1 MTDTKSFKL
10 RNYLYYLRSS
20 LKSNSISRL
29 PLNSR
34 PLYKRITII
43 NKINAKNK
51 LKCCSCRLRFYT
63 LPHRLATDKFPKK
76 TSYSSFFNQ
85 FSCCAFTAKSFALSI
100 SNEFE
105 SEGVLDLISS
115 SNSCKIRTSLGVKFE
130 TVGSAFGRGR

>member
-20 LKSNSISRL
+20 LKSKSISRL

-34 PLYKRITII
+34 PMYKRITII

-51 LKCCSCRLRFYT
+51 PKCCSCHLHFYT
-63 LPHRLATDKFPKK
+63 LPHRLATSKFPKK
-76 TSYSSFFNQ
+76 TSYSSLFNQ
-85 FSCCAFTAKSFALSI
+85 FSRCPFSAKSFALSI

-105 SEGVLDLISS
+105 FDGVLDSISS
-115 SNSCKIRTSLGVKFE
+115 SNSCKI
-130 TVGSAFGRGR
+130 